1 MKLNIA
7 FLALATFV
15 STVFGAPN
23 ELKTATPSGICK
35 NARIRSNGT
44 QIRAGFCSSTIQGQI
59 PSFDRM
65 TSTLIIFPKNGQTIK
80 ANKNFT
86 AKVAIENLKTG
97 FFSDAVNDYYDAAQK
112 LQGGIITGHCHITIQ
127 QIKNFNKPLDARI
140 FAFFKGLN
148 FAAKK
153 GILEQV
159 VGTEKSAGLGPGT
172 YRMCTMSSSFTHQP
186 VVMPVAQRG
195 AQDDCIRFNVKK

>member
-15 STVFGAPN
+15 STVAGLNDFRT
-23 ELKTATPSGICK
+23 TAPSGICK
-35 NARIRSNGT
+35 NAKIRSNGT
-44 QIRAGFCSSTIQGQI
+44 QIRAGCCSSTPQGEI
-59 PSFDRM
+59 PSFDQM
-65 TSTLIIFPKNGQTIK
+65 TSSLIIFPKNGQTIK

-86 AKVAIENLKTG
+86 ARVAVQNLKTG
-97 FFSDAVNDYYDAAQK
+97 FFSDAVNDYYDVSQK
-112 LQGGIITGHCHITIQ
+112 LERGVITGHSHITIQ
-127 QIKNFNKPLDARI
+127 QIKNPNKVLDARI

-148 FAAKK
+148 LAAKN

-159 VGTEKSAGLGPGT
+159 VGTANTAGLTPGT